1 MKRGKL
7 PIIITVCVL
16 VIAAIIISCIEF
28 PSSIKADTDVT
39 ELSVTRGKD
48 GKKQEIADSSRII
61 SLLDGM
67 KVKKYSLV
75 SKIKGDTLKSGWE
88 YRLSY
93 KAADGSSSSITISQG
108 EVEYKGKRYKT
119 SDTALQDIIDEFESI
134 YDRYDSEAVSFKLE
148 DIKSITVRD
157 NGTGIKTV
165 IDGDML
171 NSCIKQLS
179 DDKMNE
185 TSEPDNKP
193 VLYEV
198 TFNYNDGT
206 SENVVVYYGDVLS
219 YKSKYYEEG
228 RNLAEVISGNIK

>member
-1 MKRGKL
+1 MNYN
-7 PIIITVCVL
+7 
-16 VIAAIIISCIEF
+16 E
-28 PSSIKADTDVT
+28 
-39 ELSVTRGKD
+39 
-48 GKKQEIADSSRII
+48 I
-61 SLLDGM
+61 SL
-67 KVKKYSLV
+67 S
-75 SKIKGDTLKSGWE
+75 
-88 YRLSY
+88 RPLSP
-93 KAADGSSSSITISQG
+93 Q
-108 EVEYKGKRYKT
+108 
-119 SDTALQDIIDEFESI
+119 Q
-134 YDRYDSEAVSFKLE
+134 SELEQKLLAQVTDDNIRAVSFKLE

>member
-48 GKKQEIADSSRII
+48 
-61 SLLDGM
+61 
-67 KVKKYSLV
+67 
-75 SKIKGDTLKSGWE
+75 TLKSGWE

-93 KAADGSSSSITISQG
+93 KAADGSSNSITISHG
-108 EVEYKGKRYKT
+108 EVEYKGKKYKT

>member
-1 MKRGKL
+1 
-7 PIIITVCVL
+7 
-16 VIAAIIISCIEF
+16 
-28 PSSIKADTDVT
+28 
-39 ELSVTRGKD
+39 
-48 GKKQEIADSSRII
+48 
-61 SLLDGM
+61 M

-93 KAADGSSSSITISQG
+93 KAADGSSNSITISHG
-108 EVEYKGKRYKT
+108 EVEYKGKKYKT

-171 NSCIKQLS
+171 NSCIKQL
-179 DDKMNE
+179 
-185 TSEPDNKP
+185 
-193 VLYEV
+193 
-198 TFNYNDGT
+198 FNYNDGT

>member
-1 MKRGKL
+1 MNYN
-7 PIIITVCVL
+7 
-16 VIAAIIISCIEF
+16 E
-28 PSSIKADTDVT
+28 
-39 ELSVTRGKD
+39 
-48 GKKQEIADSSRII
+48 I
-61 SLLDGM
+61 SL
-67 KVKKYSLV
+67 S
-75 SKIKGDTLKSGWE
+75 
-88 YRLSY
+88 RPLSPQQSELEQ
-93 KAADGSSSSITISQG
+93 KLLAQVADDNI
-108 EVEYKGKRYKT
+108 R
-119 SDTALQDIIDEFESI
+119 
-134 YDRYDSEAVSFKLE
+134 AVSFKLE

-185 TSEPDNKP
+185 TSEADNKP

>member
-93 KAADGSSSSITISQG
+93 KAADGSSNSITISHG
-108 EVEYKGKRYKT
+108 EVEYKGKKYKT
-119 SDTALQDIIDEFESI
+119 TWSKCPHPRNDDGILVLETGRKWAEKNYLFPLPKDQLQ
-134 YDRYDSEAVSFKLE
+134 
-148 DIKSITVRD
+148 
-157 NGTGIKTV
+157 
-165 IDGDML
+165 L
-171 NSCIKQLS
+171 NPNLKQ
-179 DDKMNE
+179 NPGWE
-185 TSEPDNKP
+185 
-193 VLYEV
+193 
-198 TFNYNDGT
+198 
-206 SENVVVYYGDVLS
+206 
-219 YKSKYYEEG
+219 
-228 RNLAEVISGNIK
+228 